1 MSNLKALRGE
11 IAATQE
17 DIIREG
23 RLTGTTYRNAERG
36 NKVRYS
42 TATAILRT
50 FNRLRVSK
58 GMSELTLEDL
68 DLSLE

>member
-11 IAATQE
+11 ITATQE

-23 RLTGTTYRNAERG
+23 RLTGTTYRSAERG

-42 TATAILRT
+42 TAKAILDT
-50 FNRLRVSK
+50 FNRLRASK

>member
-1 MSNLKALRGE
+1 MSNLKALRQE
-11 IAATQE
+11 ISATQE

-42 TATAILRT
+42 TANTILQT
-50 FNRLRVSK
+50 FNRLRASK
-58 GMSELTLEDL
+58 GMSELALHDL